1 MIDTNPGYIN
11 LSSYRKGEAGGKNF
25 GVISLSE
32 VISKSSQVGIAKIAI
47 QFETEQLRSNLMSF
61 GISKDLNLNWP
72 SINFGHILDRQKF
85 YDIDKAS
92 IGYGYLVN
100 TNLVQI
106 ARAYSVFGN
115 NGLMVCLLYT
125 SDAADE

>member
-1 MIDTNPGYIN
+1 
-11 LSSYRKGEAGGKNF
+11 
-25 GVISLSE
+25 
-32 VISKSSQVGIAKIAI
+32 
-47 QFETEQLRSNLMSF
+47 MSF

-100 TNLVQI
+100 TNLFRLPELIQ
-106 ARAYSVFGN
+106 FLN
-115 NGLMVCLLYT
+115 NGLMVEPRLMMSEAIQSVRVVNEENANFIL
-125 SDAADE
+125 DALRETV